1 VAVKASELREL
12 TNEELAVRLR
22 ETTESIHS
30 LRFQMATSTV
40 ENVKG
45 VRNARRDVARIK
57 TILRERELAAK
68 NEAR

>member
-1 VAVKASELREL
+1 MKASELREL

-22 ETTESIHS
+22 ETAESIHS

-68 NEAR
+68 SEAR